1 MERNIINQ
9 QRIIRGI
16 ADDLRDTNKQITFLE
31 NKKRLLEED
40 LQSAKSIKNRQLQ
53 IFLKN

>member
-16 ADDLRDTNKQITFLE
+16 ADDLRDTNKQIAFLE
-31 NKKRLLEED
+31 NKKKLLEED

-53 IFLKN
+53 IFIN